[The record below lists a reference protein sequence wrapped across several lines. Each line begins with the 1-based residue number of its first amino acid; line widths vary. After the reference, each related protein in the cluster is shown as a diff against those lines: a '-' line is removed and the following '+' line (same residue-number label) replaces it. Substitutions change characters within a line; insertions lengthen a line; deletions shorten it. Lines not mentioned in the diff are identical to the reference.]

1 MTQTGGANKGEDFK
15 PLLDSFVSF
24 FTKEFADSKNATKAE
39 VNEIVMRALLS
50 IIAGK
55 DNNVSA
61 EDKIKAISLYKE
73 FLEMFFSDLRNDDK
87 I

>member
-1 MTQTGGANKGEDFK
+1 MTQTSGANKGEDFK

-24 FTKEFADSKNATKAE
+24 FTKEFSDKEGSAKAE
-39 VNEIVMRALLS
+39 TNEIVMRTLLN

-55 DNNVSA
+55 NDKIRT

-73 FLEMFFSDLRNDDK
+73 FVQLFFDDK
-87 I
+87 KDSDKI

>member
-1 MTQTGGANKGEDFK
+1 MTQTSGANKGEDFK

-24 FTKEFADSKNATKAE
+24 FTKEFADSKSATKAE

>member
-1 MTQTGGANKGEDFK
+1 MTQTSDANKGEDFK

-39 VNEIVMRALLS
+39 VNEIVMRALLN

-55 DNNVSA
+55 NDKIRP

-73 FLEMFFSDLRNDDK
+73 FVKLFFDDLKDGGK

>member
-1 MTQTGGANKGEDFK
+1 MTQTSGANKGEDFK

-24 FTKEFADSKNATKAE
+24 FTKEFADSKSATKAE

-73 FLEMFFSDLRNDDK
+73 FVKLFFDDLKECGK